1 LSSFFQGSETVSIFW
16 RRAGVAVWFTVF
28 ACTFA
33 LAQSDPQALVSQMV
47 DNELHAQKTWH
58 YWMYVDS
65 NTKPHRSE
73 VKRLL
78 ETSQCWLSWPISING
93 QPPSPQQEQQAR
105 AHLQQLVNN
114 PNVREKNRKE
124 LNQDAHKAN
133 TLMQI
138 LPAAFLFTPE
148 GEQNGSIKLAFR
160 PNPHYR
166 PPSDEAK
173 VFHHM
178 AGTLLINAKETR
190 LAGISGKLTS
200 NVEFGWGILGKIRK
214 GGTFS
219 VAQSEVAPG
228 DWEVTRLDVHI
239 SGRALFFHTISE
251 QQSEVKTGF
260 QPVPRHI
267 TLAHAAATVQHP
279 PPQPAPPGLSQPLGP
294 RPATRPAGR

>member
-1 LSSFFQGSETVSIFW
+1 MVPIFW
-16 RRAGVAVWFTVF
+16 RRSGVAVLFTVF

-33 LAQSDPQALVSQMV
+33 IAQSDPQALVSKMV
-47 DNELHAQKTWH
+47 DNELHAQKTSH

-65 NTKPHRSE
+65 NTKPHSSE
-73 VKRLL
+73 VKRVL
-78 ETSQCWLSWPISING
+78 ETSQCWLNWPISING
-93 QPPSPQQEQQAR
+93 QPPSAQQEQQAR
-105 AHLQQLVNN
+105 AHLEQLVQD
-114 PNVREKNRKE
+114 PTIREKNRKE

-133 TLMQI
+133 TLLQI
-138 LPAAFLFTPE
+138 LPDAFLFTPE

-160 PNPHYR
+160 PNPHYN

-239 SGRALFFHTISE
+239 SGRALFFHSISE
-251 QQSEVKTGF
+251 QQHEVKTGF
-260 QPVPRHI
+260 QPVPRDI
-267 TLAHAAATVQHP
+267 TLEHAASIVQHP
-279 PPQPAPPGLSQPLGP
+279 PA
-294 RPATRPAGR
+294 